1 MSNPYQGPPQPQRP
15 PYQQVYSQQPP
26 PRGASI
32 TSLVLGLVSILLGFT
47 FLVPIVGFI
56 FGVVGMR
63 KEPAGRGMAIAG
75 LVLNGIFLIGWVL
88 LLVFVFGLFGLIAT
102 SATMG

>member
-1 MSNPYQGPPQPQRP
+1 MSNPYQQRHPQQPAPVSPQVY
-15 PYQQVYSQQPP
+15 YQQGPK
-26 PRGASI
+26 GASI

-56 FGVVGMR
+56 FGVVGIR

-75 LVLNGIFLIGWVL
+75 LVLNGIFLFGWL
-88 LLVFVFGLFGLIAT
+88 LLLIFVFGIFGLAAST
-102 SATMG
+102 TLA